1 MATKTV
7 LKLTQI
13 HGVVK
18 VRGTGSA
25 TVALA
30 TDLKK
35 STETQSSPHANIR
48 QITWACSV
56 GSTATVSRNSQV
68 LYYLSGSGNMRFDG
82 WSDNEFNTYDIVVD
96 FSSGTGAVVLE
107 LAKVSGYGPQQH
119 QDAPLDTVG
128 NGYNGGSLG

>member
-1 MATKTV
+1 MATKAV
-7 LKLTQI
+7 LKLTQV

-25 TVALA
+25 TIALA

-35 STETQSSPHANIR
+35 STETQSSPKANIR
-48 QITWACSV
+48 TIHWACSV
-56 GSTATVSRNSQV
+56 GTTATVTRNSQV
-68 LYYLSGSGNMRFDG
+68 LYYLSGTGKMEFMG
-82 WSDNEFNTYDIVVD
+82 WSDNEENGSDIVVD

-119 QDAPLDTVG
+119 QNQGD
-128 NGYNGGSLG
+128 LG

>member
-1 MATKTV
+1 MATKAV
-7 LKLTQI
+7 LKLTQV

-25 TVALA
+25 TIALA

-35 STETQSSPHANIR
+35 STETQSSPKANIR
-48 QITWACSV
+48 TIHWACSV
-56 GSTATVSRNSQV
+56 GTTATVTRNSQV
-68 LYYLSGSGNMRFDG
+68 LYYLSGTGKMEFMG
-82 WSDNEFNTYDIVVD
+82 WSDNEENGSDIVVD

-119 QDAPLDTVG
+119 QDQGD
-128 NGYNGGSLG
+128 LG

>member
-1 MATKTV
+1 MATKAI
-7 LKLTQI
+7 LKLTQV

-25 TVALA
+25 TIALA

-35 STETQSSPHANIR
+35 TSETQSSPKANIR
-48 QITWACSV
+48 TLHWALSD
-56 GSTATVSRNSQV
+56 GDTATVTRDSEV
-68 LYYLSGSGNMRFDG
+68 LYYLSGTGKMEFLG
-82 WSDNEFNTYDIVVD
+82 WSDNEENGSDIVVD

-119 QDAPLDTVG
+119 QDQGD
-128 NGYNGGSLG
+128 LG

>member
-1 MATKTV
+1 MATKAV
-7 LKLTQI
+7 LKLTQV

-25 TVALA
+25 TIALA

-35 STETQSSPHANIR
+35 STETQSSPRANIR
-48 QITWACSV
+48 TIHWACSV
-56 GSTATVSRNSQV
+56 GTTATVTRNSQV
-68 LYYLSGSGNMRFDG
+68 LYYLSGTGKMEFMG
-82 WSDNEFNTYDIVVD
+82 WSDNEENGSDIVVD

-119 QDAPLDTVG
+119 QDQGD
-128 NGYNGGSLG
+128 LG